1 MMEQDV
7 LGSLD
12 GIVDPELGV
21 GIVDLGL
28 IYRAEHSASGIEVV
42 MTTTSPSCPLSELLV
57 AQVRAALQ
65 RRFPD
70 SAVQISLTWNPPW
83 SPARVSDA
91 ARQQLGWSKASART
105 RTASASTASTWTAST
120 WATRIFGRFTR
131 H

>member
-1 MMEQDV
+1 MIEQDV

-28 IYRAEHSASGIEVV
+28 IYRAGHGASGIEVV

-70 SAVQISLTWNPPW
+70 STVQISLTWNPPW

-105 RTASASTASTWTAST
+105 RTASA
-120 WATRIFGRFTR
+120 WATRIFGRYTR